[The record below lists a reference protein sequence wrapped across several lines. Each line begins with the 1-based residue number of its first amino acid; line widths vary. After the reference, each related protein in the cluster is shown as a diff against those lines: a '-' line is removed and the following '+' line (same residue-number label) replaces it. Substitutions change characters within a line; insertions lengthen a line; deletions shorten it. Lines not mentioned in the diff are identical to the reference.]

1 MTVPDLTRAN
11 DEQVNPNTTSSSS
24 TSKDAGG
31 ISSAHSNTHT
41 HNTNGSHCLAA
52 HCAERQGYRHFPT
65 TGAFSLSPHA
75 SNEPAKQGRWEG
87 VPKDDP
93 KAHPNNRALSVT
105 FRTLQVKVNR
115 LLATERRTVQ
125 AGIVPRPRPRCCPG
139 PVAWGFFSVRF
150 APLLLVCVCALVCVF
165 AYMYVCM
172 YVCKLG
178 GAKASER
185 RVMLGGSSGGVLCDK
200 VRPRSKCG

>member
-11 DEQVNPNTTSSSS
+11 NEQVNPNTTSSSS

-41 HNTNGSHCLAA
+41 HTNGSHCLAA

-115 LLATERRTVQ
+115 SLATERRTVQ

-139 PVAWGFFSVRF
+139 PVAWGFFLFGLLHCSLCVCVR
-150 APLLLVCVCALVCVF
+150 ARVCVCVCV
-165 AYMYVCM
+165 YVCL
-172 YVCKLG
+172 YV
-178 GAKASER
+178 
-185 RVMLGGSSGGVLCDK
+185 RV
-200 VRPRSKCG
+200 